1 MFSTLNSGL
10 LLQII
15 SRESCAYAD
24 CDFADYAEAEGP
36 IKYKLVSMVQA
47 GNKKNP
53 AEQEKQP

>member
-15 SRESCAYAD
+15 NRESCVYAD
-24 CDFADYAEAEGP
+24 CDFADYAEGP
-36 IKYKLVSMVQA
+36 IKYKLVSLVQAA
-47 GNKKNP
+47 GNKKNT

>member
-24 CDFADYAEAEGP
+24 CDFADYADGP